1 MITIGFTRTDNG
13 IFLPHVDVL
22 RNLNRTF
29 RRAEMDVDYSKGFV
43 KHMLLKLTQPLPF
56 GVADTDCYVTADLDG
71 FAPSEAIDR
80 FNDNCP
86 PFLRAHSAFITEK
99 NPGLAGL
106 INASKYFVKGNLT
119 PDQID
124 AINNLPSDYTVTTVR
139 KEGEVTKS
147 TAGLI
152 MGIKASADGVFATL
166 AFGNV
171 NLRIDVLI
179 EQFNKDFGTI
189 FEVTDVTRT
198 QQLII
203 SPEKSLS
210 AEEYLS
216 AISQIKIINGAK

>member
-1 MITIGFTRTDNG
+1 MITVGFTRTDNG

-80 FNDNCP
+80 FNKNCP
-86 PFLRAHSAFITEK
+86 PFLRAHSAFVTEK

-139 KEGEVTKS
+139 KEGEITKS

-152 MGIKASADGVFATL
+152 MGIKASADGIFATL

-189 FEVTDVTRT
+189 FKVTDVTRT

-216 AISQIKIINGAK
+216 AISQIKIINGSK

>member
-1 MITIGFTRTDNG
+1 MITVGFTRTDNG

-86 PFLRAHSAFITEK
+86 PFLRAHSAFVTEK

-106 INASKYFVKGNLT
+106 INASRYFVKGNIT

-139 KEGEVTKS
+139 KEGEITKS

-152 MGIKASADGVFATL
+152 MGIKAGADGIFATL

-216 AISQIKIINGAK
+216 AISQIKIINGSK

>member
-1 MITIGFTRTDNG
+1 MITVGFTRTDNG

-43 KHMLLKLTQPLPF
+43 KHMLLKLTQPLPV

-80 FNDNCP
+80 FNKNCP
-86 PFLRAHSAFITEK
+86 PFLRAHSAFVTEK

-139 KEGEVTKS
+139 KEGEITKS

-152 MGIKASADGVFATL
+152 MGIKASADGIFATL

-189 FEVTDVTRT
+189 FKVTDVTRT

-216 AISQIKIINGAK
+216 AISQIKIINGSK